1 MNNST
6 AIGITRSDVA
16 RALEDAFQSGPA
28 NRDDLVVSA
37 RSRGA
42 APEVIEVLEGLPNR
56 SFRRLRELWEELPK
70 MPIGEF

>member
-1 MNNST
+1 MNSFAAT
-6 AIGITRSDVA
+6 GVTRTDVA
-16 RALEDAFQSGPA
+16 RALESAFQSGPA
-28 NRDDLVVSA
+28 NREQLVESA

-42 APEVIEVLEGLPNR
+42 APQIIEVLEGLPNR